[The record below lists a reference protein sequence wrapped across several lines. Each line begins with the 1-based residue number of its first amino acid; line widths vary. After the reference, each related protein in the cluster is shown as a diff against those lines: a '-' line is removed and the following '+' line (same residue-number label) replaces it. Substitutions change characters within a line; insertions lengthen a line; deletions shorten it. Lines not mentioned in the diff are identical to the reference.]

1 MKDFRELKVWEKAH
15 LVVLNVY
22 RITKDFPSNELYGLI
37 SQIRRSA
44 VSCATNIAEGAG
56 RGTDQDFKRFLDIAF
71 ASANELDYLLLL
83 SKDLG
88 YLKTEV
94 LEKTTGEIV
103 EIKKML
109 RSLTQ
114 KLSANR

>member
-15 LVVLNVY
+15 AVALNVY
-22 RITKDFPSNELYGLI
+22 RITKDFPSNELYGLT

-56 RGTDQDFKRFLDIAF
+56 RGTDRDFKHFLDIAF
-71 ASANELDYLLLL
+71 ASSNELDYLLLL

-88 YLKTEV
+88 YLKIET

-103 EIKKML
+103 EVKKML
-109 RSLTQ
+109 RSLIQ
-114 KLSANR
+114 KLIANC

>member
-15 LVVLNVY
+15 AVALSVY
-22 RITKDFPSNELYGLI
+22 RITKDFPSNELYGLT

-44 VSCATNIAEGAG
+44 VSSATNIAEGAG
-56 RGTDQDFKRFLDIAF
+56 RGTDRDFKHFLDIAF

-88 YLKTEV
+88 YLKTET
-94 LEKTTGEIV
+94 LEKTMGEIV
-103 EIKKML
+103 EVKKML
-109 RSLTQ
+109 RSLIQ
-114 KLSANR
+114 KLIANC